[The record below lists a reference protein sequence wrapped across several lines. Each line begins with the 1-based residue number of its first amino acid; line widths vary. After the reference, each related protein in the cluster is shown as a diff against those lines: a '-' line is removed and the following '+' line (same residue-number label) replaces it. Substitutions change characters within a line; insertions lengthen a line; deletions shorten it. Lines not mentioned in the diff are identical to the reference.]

1 MKNYTPKSKNFSE
14 SVPNVEVTDTNH
26 ADNINAASKV
36 LIENDLYLKQK
47 MDDEGFSLVDGAL
60 CQTFEE

>member
-1 MKNYTPKSKNFSE
+1 MKNYTPKTRNFSQ

-26 ADNINAASKV
+26 ADNINAAPKQ
-36 LIENDLYLKQK
+36 LIENDNYLKGR
-47 MDDEGFSLVDGAL
+47 MDDEGFSLVDGVL

>member
-26 ADNINAASKV
+26 ADNINAAAKT

>member
-1 MKNYTPKSKNFSE
+1 MKNYTPKTRNFSQ

-26 ADNINAASKV
+26 ADNINAAAKQ
-36 LIENDLYLKQK
+36 LIENDNYLKDR

-60 CQTFEE
+60 CQIFEE